1 MQKIKCLFLCGTL
14 ISLICQTYTEVPDSL
29 VEHRLFLMGDA
40 GDPVPDD
47 KFMPNYLAMKSR
59 LNISPEKNLML
70 ILGDNIY
77 PKGLPPESDEK
88 YEEYKLILDEQI
100 NLAKETGVKMYMI
113 PGNHEWNYYKD
124 GGWEYVV
131 RQQEYVDE
139 HGDGQMEFFPKGG
152 KPGGVIKDFGDY
164 RIVIFDTHWF
174 IHKYAKPFEA
184 REAEVTDSIFT
195 ALEKIIT
202 ESKDKKVIIAAHH
215 PYRTNGIHGGYFNM
229 QDHFFPLTYLNKYL
243 WIPLPIIGSAYV
255 IARNNGISSQDTSG
269 ERYSILIE
277 RFKKLFEKTPPF
289 AFVSGHEHNLQVL
302 DLGNFYQLV
311 SGSGRA
317 HHLSKLLGEDD
328 MLYGVSQGGFMIL
341 NEMKNKSTIIEVWV
355 TDHKGNAQ
363 LNYQSVLRKAQHG
376 I

>member
-1 MQKIKCLFLCGTL
+1 MKKINVLFICGIVL
-14 ISLICQTYTEVPDSL
+14 SLVSQNYTAVPDSL

-47 KFMPNYLAMKSR
+47 KFMPNYIAMKSR
-59 LNISPEKNLML
+59 LSINPEKNLML

-77 PKGLPPESDEK
+77 PKGLPPKSDDK
-88 YEEYKLILDEQI
+88 YDVYKLILDEQI
-100 NLAKETGVKMYMI
+100 KLATETGVKMYMI

-131 RQQEYVDE
+131 RQQEYIDA
-139 HGDGQMEFFPKGG
+139 HGEGIMEFFPKGG
-152 KPGGVIKDFGDY
+152 KAGGVVKDFGDF
-164 RIVIFDTHWF
+164 RVVIFDTQWF
-174 IHKYAKPFEA
+174 IHKYAKPFA
-184 REAEVTDSIFT
+184 SRETEVTDSIFT

-215 PYRTNGIHGGYFNM
+215 PYRTNGIHGGYFNL
-229 QDHFFPLTYLNKYL
+229 QDHIFPLTYFNKYL
-243 WIPLPIIGSAYV
+243 WIPLPFLGSAYP
-255 IARNNGISSQDTSG
+255 IARNNGISSQDVSG
-269 ERYSILIE
+269 KKYSILIK

-328 MLYGVSQGGFMIL
+328 MLYGIAQGGFMIL
-341 NEMKNKSTIIEVWV
+341 NEMKNKSTILEVWV
-355 TDHKGNAQ
+355 TDQKGNAK
-363 LNYQSVLRKAQHG
+363 LNYQTEMKLY
-376 I
+376 